1 MAKRKNYHQPQPL
14 INQINARRAVEN
26 RLANQAIQEKIES
39 EAKIMG
45 FLCMEAIHDAWGI
58 GEERM
63 LRDFIPALGRAK
75 DRYKAEKAVDR
86 YYANEKL
93 RQRVAKIL
101 PSQVFTVGEDVLILD
116 DGTVLK

>member
-1 MAKRKNYHQPQPL
+1 MAKKKKYHQPQPL
-14 INQINARRAVEN
+14 IKQINARRAVEN
-26 RLANQAIQEKIES
+26 RLADEAIQEKIES

-45 FLCMEAIHDAWGI
+45 FLCMEAIHDAWGV
-58 GEERM
+58 GEKRF

-75 DRYKAEKAVDR
+75 DRYKTEKAVDR